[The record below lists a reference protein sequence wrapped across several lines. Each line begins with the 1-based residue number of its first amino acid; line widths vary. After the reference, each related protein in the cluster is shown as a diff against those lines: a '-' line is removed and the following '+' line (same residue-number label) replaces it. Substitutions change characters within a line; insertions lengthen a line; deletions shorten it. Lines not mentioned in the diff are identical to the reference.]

1 VSDGPVPD
9 LRTVRYEVAER
20 VATVTL
26 DRPDR
31 LNAWTGRMHAEYRR
45 CLAEA
50 EGDPEV
56 RVVVVTGAGRGF
68 CAGADV
74 GVLTGDDPDAI
85 DALFGRLY
93 DVQGW
98 LHEGPLPV
106 IVGARGQAPGA
117 SAILI
122 TSADLRVVGEETH
135 LWWPEV
141 GFGLEAFERAA
152 DLVTQVG
159 ATKATEL
166 MLLGEHAKLPADE
179 ARRLGLVNRVVADDT
194 VEDEARAMAEQIAE
208 YDREFGTV
216 GGYLGAIQSA
226 RRDEGGAAEAY
237 AAFRERVL
245 DTPE

>member
-1 VSDGPVPD
+1 MATETGANGHAR
-9 LRTVRYEVAER
+9 LEVADG
-20 VATVTL
+20 VAEL
-26 DRPDR
+26 RLARPAKK
-31 LNAWTGRMHAEYRR
+31 NAFSPALGEDLVELIVAIEGRDDVSVVLLTG
-45 CLAEA
+45 
-50 EGDPEV
+50 EGD
-56 RVVVVTGAGRGF
+56 TF

-74 GVLTGDDPDAI
+74 GVLTGEDPDAI

-106 IVGARGQAPGA
+106 VVGAHGQAPGA

-166 MLLGEHAKLPADE
+166 MLLGEHAKLPAEE
-179 ARRLGLVNRVVADDT
+179 ARRLGLVNRVVADDS
-194 VEDEARAMAEQIAE
+194 VEEEARAMAEQIAD

-216 GGYLGAIQSA
+216 QGYLAAIQTA
-226 RRDEGGAAEAY
+226 RRDEGGSAEAY
-237 AAFRERVL
+237 AGFRERAL
-245 DTPE
+245 DAPE